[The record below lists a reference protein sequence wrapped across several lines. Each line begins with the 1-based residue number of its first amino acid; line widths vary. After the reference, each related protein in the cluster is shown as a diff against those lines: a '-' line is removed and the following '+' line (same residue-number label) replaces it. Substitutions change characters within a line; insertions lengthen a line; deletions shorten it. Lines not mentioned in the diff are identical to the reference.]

1 MCPADTDHV
10 ALKGILNARQ
20 ALDRIDAFLHS
31 IDEFDIKP
39 VHDAFDK
46 GRKHC
51 KLLAQDLFDADV
63 ALQLRAKSGPPAG
76 PLFEQEAEERAA
88 ADRAEMERQAT
99 GDGTDQPSGDPPAE
113 VEKKKRGRPKK
124 RAPEGAPA
132 EDAAEPEAAPEEP
145 ASADGVTYELR
156 RDTAVGG
163 ATYACRLLVSRN
175 GMVEELTGLSRPIEP
190 RELPALTPD
199 NLPSLFYD
207 ETPEMLGW
215 AAGQLKAIEGEG

>member
-1 MCPADTDHV
+1 MAADTDHV

-39 VHDAFDK
+39 VHHPFERA
-46 GRKHC
+46 RQHC

-76 PLFEQEAEERAA
+76 PLFEEEAEERAT
-88 ADRAEMERQAT
+88 ADRAELERQAT
-99 GDGTDQPSGDPPAE
+99 ADAPPDAAPE
-113 VEKKKRGRPKK
+113 VETKKRGRPKK
-124 RAPEGAPA
+124 RAPEGPPL
-132 EDAAEPEAAPEEP
+132 EVAAEPPVPELADEEP
-145 ASADGVTYELR
+145 PVAEKGAVTYELR
-156 RDTAVGG
+156 RDVAIGG
-163 ATYACRLLVSRN
+163 ATYACRLVTSTD
-175 GMVEELTGLSRPIEP
+175 GQFPVLTGLSRPLEP
-190 RELPALTPD
+190 REMPSLTPE
-199 NLPSLFYD
+199 NLPSLAYD